1 MAKKKWS
8 MREVDGAVGGATAF
22 EASKKMKMKK
32 KTGGRAVSDADAKK
46 GGRAVSDADVIGE
59 AVAMAKKKKKDD
71 DKAAMDHFKKTG
83 LPLMS
88 KKDKA
93 LLENMKNKGGSVKKY
108 ARGGGVRA
116 ARF

>member
-1 MAKKKWS
+1 MGIKVVPKK
-8 MREVDGAVGGATAF
+8 
-22 EASKKMKMKK
+22 KK

-59 AVAMAKKKKKDD
+59 AVATAKKKKKDD
-71 DKAAMDHFKKTG
+71 DKAAMDHFKKTR
-83 LPLMS
+83 LPFMS
-88 KKDKA
+88 EKDKA

-108 ARGGGVRA
+108 SRGGGVRA